1 MKKKNEPQVTPDS
14 SAESS
19 HCGWTG
25 SQAEFKL
32 HLRCWDDD
40 ANPIRPQCPGVRFF
54 IDPDPDKWKPVDRYT
69 VLTRRN
75 ILAGM
80 KPKKAAREAAIAVGF
95 RERAEPMSDD
105 VKAMLKERNE
115 RERDIKRG
123 MKKRTAAKKRRGRRR
138 RA

>member
-1 MKKKNEPQVTPDS
+1 MKKKYEPQITPDS
-14 SAESS
+14 SAECS

-40 ANPIRPQCPGVRFF
+40 ANPVRPQCPGVRFF
-54 IDPDPDKWKPVDRYT
+54 IDPDPDKWTTIDRYA

-75 ILAGM
+75 VLAGM
-80 KPKKAAREAAIAVGF
+80 KPKKAAREAAIAVGL
-95 RERAEPMSDD
+95 RERAEPMGNE

-115 RERDIKRG
+115 RERDIK
-123 MKKRTAAKKRRGRRR
+123 KRAAAKAKKRRGRRR